1 MYHRVAVSPLA
12 AYDAFLERAAD
23 GLAATSSFGDV
34 ERLRFP
40 WSRPYTR
47 DEWLDQIRTGGNAK
61 QLADAGKLTP
71 ILDGLATAI
80 DTAGGSFQLDSVALA
95 LTATQL

>member
-47 DEWLDQIRTGGNAK
+47 DEWLDQIRTPGNAK
-61 QLADAGKLTP
+61 QLADAGTLARSSTASPPPSTP
-71 ILDGLATAI
+71 PAAPSNSTP
-80 DTAGGSFQLDSVALA
+80 
-95 LTATQL
+95 